1 MPDNRIRD
9 LNYLAI
15 LAGLCSLSAASLGR
29 DVFAVLFLHC
39 HEADAVV
46 FEDERLSYG
55 ELDARLGRQR
65 SGV

>member
-29 DVFAVLFLHC
+29 DVFAVLFGAAATFLVY
-39 HEADAVV
+39 AAW
-46 FEDERLSYG
+46 
-55 ELDARLGRQR
+55 RQGDR
-65 SGV
+65 E